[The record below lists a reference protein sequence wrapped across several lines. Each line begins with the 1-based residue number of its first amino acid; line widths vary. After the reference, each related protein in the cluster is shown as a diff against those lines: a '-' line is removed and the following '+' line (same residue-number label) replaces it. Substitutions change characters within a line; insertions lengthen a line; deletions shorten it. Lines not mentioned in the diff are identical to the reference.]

1 MRMFAMTA
9 LTAVALSAGAAAGE
23 LIGPP
28 DDANLIIYRD
38 YAQPTGFAATVK
50 VDGRKV
56 AALTNRRY
64 TALRVTP
71 GPHVVTLH
79 WPFIAGQ
86 SSAKLDVTVVAGQR
100 HYLAVTRISQFVGM
114 SFGTL
119 HFNTGSGIV
128 EVEAEIAER
137 ALKACCV
144 FKGVR

>member
-23 LIGPP
+23 LVGPP
-28 DDANLIIYRD
+28 DDANLTIYRD

-50 VDGRKV
+50 IDGRKV

-71 GPHVVTLH
+71 GPHVVTLS

-86 SSAKLDVTVVAGQR
+86 SGAKINVKVAAGQR
-100 HYLAVTRISQFVGM
+100 HYLAVTGISHFAGM
-114 SFGTL
+114 SFGTM

-128 EVEAEIAER
+128 EVDAEIAER
-137 ALKACCV
+137 AVKACCV